1 MDRVGGVA
9 SGCVG
14 MVLGTAGDVVEACE
28 TAGTLVCTPGTI
40 SCVGEALGVTGAAVE
55 ACGAVG
61 MFGWVLDTGA
71 GGCNGESSES
81 WTGAVATVP
90 LFP

>member
-14 MVLGTAGDVVEACE
+14 MVLRTAGGVVEACE
-28 TAGTLVCTPGTI
+28 TAGTLVCAPGAI
-40 SCVGEALGVTGAAVE
+40 DCVGETLGVTGADVE

-61 MFGWVLDTGA
+61 MLDCALDIGA
-71 GGCNGESSES
+71 GGGNGTSSES
-81 WTGAVATVP
+81 WTGAVVTVP